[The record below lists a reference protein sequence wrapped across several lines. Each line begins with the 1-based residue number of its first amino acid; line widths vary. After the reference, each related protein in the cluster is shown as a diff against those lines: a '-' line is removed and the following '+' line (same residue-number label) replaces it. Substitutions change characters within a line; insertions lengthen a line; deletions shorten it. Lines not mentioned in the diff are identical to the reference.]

1 MSAGDQAF
9 VLPAW
14 TWEVGF
20 IDRAGEF
27 VLVGDIPMAV
37 GYFQATEIAE
47 QMLGTDATIRRVL
60 RADLEYINSVVASLS
75 K

>member
-1 MSAGDQAF
+1 MSAGDQAIIY
-9 VLPAW
+9 PAW

-20 IDRAGEF
+20 IDRAGRF
-27 VLVGDIPMAV
+27 VLVGDIPIAV
-37 GYFQATEIAE
+37 GHFQATEIAE

-60 RADLEYINSVVASLS
+60 RADL